1 MLGAGRLRFVI
12 LVTRASQNVRSVP
25 ATQNGVA
32 VRPFASGN
40 DSSGIKPDSFLKKL
54 QQIGLRELTEI
65 TSKYE
70 GLRTDVRSKEEK
82 EAEEAAEED
91 EADSDLNK
99 STGERGGPRGPEP
112 TRYGDWSKGGR
123 VSDF

>member
-1 MLGAGRLRFVI
+1 MLALRRLRAVA
-12 LVTRASQNVRSVP
+12 LLAKNRTPQAVPGSDVTLTVR
-25 ATQNGVA
+25 G
-32 VRPFASGN
+32 FASG
-40 DSSGIKPDSFLKKL
+40 DDEGIKPDNFLKKL

-65 TSKYE
+65 TSKYDR
-70 GLRTDVRSKEEK
+70 LQTDVRS
-82 EAEEAAEED
+82 EED
-91 EADSDLNK
+91 DKDDAGDAEDEVDSDLNK